1 MTDLQK
7 DISHEALVNAHE
19 IESEIKATLKR
30 LKPVS
35 KRRPLSYPKLMA
47 KAQRIFN
54 AWIRKRDEG
63 KPCITCG
70 RPKIEHACHFY
81 SAGHYTGLR
90 FAEDNVHGGC
100 LQCNYFKHGA
110 GNEYRRNLINRI
122 GEQRMLLLD
131 SAATRNRFKKYSRF
145 ELEQIIETYK

>member
-7 DISHEALVNAHE
+7 DILHEAEVNAFE
-19 IESEIKATLKR
+19 MREEIKATLKR

-35 KRRPLSYPKLMA
+35 KRKPLSYPKILA

-54 AWIRKRDEG
+54 AFIRRRDAD
-63 KPCITCG
+63 KNCITCG
-70 RPKIEHACHFY
+70 KPKIEHACHFY

-90 FAEDNVHGGC
+90 FHPDNVHGGC

-110 GNEYRRNLINRI
+110 GNEYRRNLISRI
-122 GEQRMLLLD
+122 GEQRMFLLD